1 MFSSFVQEQPI
12 RLTLYT
18 DAFIVHG
25 TIRTRQRRVTDIL
38 NERETVFLVLAD
50 VEIERFGAGG
60 TSRAEFAQVNLDA
73 VLFAVADTPVEPVPE
88 LRMPKFTEQ
97 AMISVPPFTIVGTIH
112 LQPDDAGLRAS
123 LEELIGR
130 FLPATQATYWSE
142 SSGGARRTALLV
154 AFNHARAQILTPY
167 AGDGG

>member
-1 MFSSFVQEQPI
+1 MFSSFVQEQPV

-38 NERETVFLVLAD
+38 NARDAAFLVLED
-50 VEIERFGAGG
+50 VEIEAFDSDA
-60 TSRAEFAQVNLDA
+60 TSRVEFAQVNLDA
-73 VLFAVADTPVEPVPE
+73 VLFAVADTPVEPAPE
-88 LRMPKFTEQ
+88 LRTPKLTEQ

-123 LEELIGR
+123 LEELVGR
-130 FLPATQATYWSE
+130 FVPATDASYWSE
-142 SSGGARRTALLV
+142 AAGEVRRSALVV
-154 AFNHARAQILTPY
+154 AFNHARAQILAPY
-167 AGDGG
+167 RGSGA

>member
-1 MFSSFVQEQPI
+1 MFSSFVQEQPV

-38 NERETVFLVLAD
+38 NERETAFLVLSD
-50 VEIERFGAGG
+50 VEIEPFGSGV

-73 VLFAVADTPVEPVPE
+73 VLFAVADTPVEPAPE

-123 LEELIGR
+123 LEELVGR
-130 FLPATQATYWSE
+130 FLPATDATYWSATT
-142 SSGGARRTALLV
+142 GDTRRSALVV
-154 AFNHARAQILTPY
+154 AFNHARAQILAPY
-167 AGDGG
+167 AGNAG

>member
-1 MFSSFVQEQPI
+1 MFSSFVQEQPV

-38 NERETVFLVLAD
+38 NARDAAFLVLED
-50 VEIERFGAGG
+50 VEIEAFDSDA

-73 VLFAVADTPVEPVPE
+73 VLFAVADTPVEPAPE
-88 LRMPKFTEQ
+88 LRTPKLTEQ

-123 LEELIGR
+123 LEELVGR
-130 FLPATQATYWSE
+130 FVPATDASYWSE
-142 SSGGARRTALLV
+142 AAGEVRRSALVV
-154 AFNHARAQILTPY
+154 AFNHARAQILAPY
-167 AGDGG
+167 RGSGA

>member
-1 MFSSFVQEQPI
+1 MFSSFVQEQPV

-38 NERETVFLVLAD
+38 NARDAAFLVLED
-50 VEIERFGAGG
+50 VEIVAFDSDAS
-60 TSRAEFAQVNLDA
+60 SRADFAQVNLDA
-73 VLFAVADTPVEPVPE
+73 VLFAVADTPVEPAPE
-88 LRMPKFTEQ
+88 LRTPKLTEQ

-123 LEELIGR
+123 LEELVGR
-130 FLPATQATYWSE
+130 FVPATDASYWSE
-142 SSGGARRTALLV
+142 AAGKARRSALVV
-154 AFNHARAQILTPY
+154 AFNHARAQILAPY
-167 AGDGG
+167 RGSGA

>member
-1 MFSSFVQEQPI
+1 MFSSFVQEQPV

-25 TIRTRQRRVTDIL
+25 TIRTRQRRITDIL
-38 NERETVFLVLAD
+38 NARDAAFLVLED
-50 VEIERFGAGG
+50 VEIEAFDSDA

-73 VLFAVADTPVEPVPE
+73 VLFAVADTPVEPAPE
-88 LRMPKFTEQ
+88 LRTPKLTEQ

-123 LEELIGR
+123 LEELVGR
-130 FLPATQATYWSE
+130 FVPATDASYWSE
-142 SSGGARRTALLV
+142 AAGEVRRSALVV
-154 AFNHARAQILTPY
+154 AFNHARAQILAPY
-167 AGDGG
+167 RGSGA